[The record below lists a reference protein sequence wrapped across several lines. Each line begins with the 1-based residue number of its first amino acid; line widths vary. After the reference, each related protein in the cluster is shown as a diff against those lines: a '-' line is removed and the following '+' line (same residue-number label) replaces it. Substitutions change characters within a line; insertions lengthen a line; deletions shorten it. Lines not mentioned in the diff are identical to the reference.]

1 MSSVFSRKIT
11 ISTSCGRLT
20 GDGTPLNQ
28 RTGLK
33 QVNKS
38 NSWRKATFNDLIP
51 PPIGVVKGPLTAIK
65 YF

>member
-1 MSSVFSRKIT
+1 MV
-11 ISTSCGRLT
+11 L
-20 GDGTPLNQ
+20 PLNQ

-65 YF
+65 YSLIVSSVS